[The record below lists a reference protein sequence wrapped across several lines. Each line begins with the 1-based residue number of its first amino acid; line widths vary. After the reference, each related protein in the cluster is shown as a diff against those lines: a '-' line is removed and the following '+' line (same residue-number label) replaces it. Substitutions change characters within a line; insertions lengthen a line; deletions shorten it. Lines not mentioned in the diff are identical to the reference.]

1 MTTRTIVG
9 DQRKAV
15 SERKTPGKRGP
26 YNTKRRRAE
35 QEQLQRAQAAG
46 NVLDPEVA
54 ALLGFD
60 EDDSDDDDFG
70 VDLST
75 GKKLDIDD
83 VFSGV
88 SVSWLAYAFQMDR
101 NTVKK
106 RLNTGGCQPIRQEK
120 GAKFYNLK
128 QAAQYLVEPK
138 VDIEKWIK
146 SLNPKDLP
154 PLLQDSYWSAA
165 IKRQKW
171 EETARMTWR
180 HEQVVE
186 VLGRVA
192 KDMKT
197 NIMLFADNVE
207 REIGLTPSQRKIIME
222 QSDGLM
228 EMLYKT
234 MVEQPQRYQT
244 QSTIVELETA
254 AEQPDV

>member
-9 DQRKAV
+9 EQRKAIA
-15 SERKTPGKRGP
+15 ERKTGAKRGP
-26 YNTKRRRAE
+26 YNTKRRREEQARAAE
-35 QEQLQRAQAAG
+35 EAAKTA
-46 NVLDPEVA
+46 LDPEVE
-54 ALLGFD
+54 ALLGFGESDD
-60 EDDSDDDDFG
+60 EDDEDFG

-180 HEQVVE
+180 HEQVVD
-186 VLGRVA
+186 VLGRLA

-197 NIMLFADNVE
+197 NITLFADNVE
-207 REIGLTPSQRKIIME
+207 REIGLTPSQRKIIIEM
-222 QSDGLM
+222 SDGLM
-228 EMLYKT
+228 EMLHKT

-244 QSTIVELETA
+244 QSTIVDLESAGT
-254 AEQPDV
+254 EPNV